1 MCVDGICR
9 KSTTYIGKSVS
20 KQSNKKLDADKF
32 LFKTDNGSIVE
43 TEILVAKVPS
53 HIFLEEQGDRSL
65 GTIELRIY
73 VLRRAGDDH
82 ALQDIDPYYA
92 VKEEGFIPSNCEGSE
107 SEMGFTTIPPQYT
120 MTYEKNVTPLD
131 AKTAKR
137 HRTKMDGKRPGA
149 EAWAVF
155 RFHFRSNGMCT

>member
-9 KSTTYIGKSVS
+9 RSNTYIGKSVS

-32 LFKTDNGSIVE
+32 LFKTDKGSIVE
-43 TEILVAKVPS
+43 TEILVAKAPS
-53 HIFLEEQGDRSL
+53 HISPEEQGDRSL

-92 VKEEGFIPSNCEGSE
+92 VKEEGFTPSKFEDSDI
-107 SEMGFTTIPPQYT
+107 EMGFTTIPPQYA

-131 AKTAKR
+131 EKTAKR
-137 HRTKMDGKRPGA
+137 YRTKIDGKRPGA

-155 RFHFRSNGMCT
+155 RFHFRSNSMYI